1 MRLVR
6 TIRVKLMVTS
16 LAPVMLLA
24 LTALFTVFTITSA
37 VQGVQGLFIKNY
49 YMQELLS
56 EVNLVKTALSSYMAT
71 KNSDDLRKVIHYTRL
86 LSERAAQLDK
96 EVSTNQE
103 SLLERNIAS
112 LIGEFISASN
122 NAVQSKRGRN
132 LSEYTQRLQR
142 VEELA
147 SLIQERTNLLIL
159 DRMNT
164 QLSAFSV
171 FSKNVS
177 LIRKLSL
184 SMIFVALLF
193 SISIIFYFTGK
204 VSAPIMHLG
213 TEANRI
219 ASGIFDERELLVEAD
234 DEIGAAARAF
244 NLMKKSIQQSFDEIR
259 SKAEIER
266 ALMEQQVKNLEM
278 SSLLRN
284 AELSALQARINPHFL
299 FNTLNAGIQLAVVED
314 ADRTRRYL
322 EQLTKL
328 MRYSFRDLDIPV
340 ALAEEMES
348 MRSYLYLMSIRFPGV
363 FDFSI
368 QIISPAEQAI
378 IPKMTIQPLVENAIR
393 HGLKDMTNGASLTI
407 QAYVDESNRLWI
419 SIEDNGSGISTA
431 RIAEIFRTAENGT
444 ILAQSGEGGMG
455 MGMVNV
461 IQRLRLFSGDRDVM
475 RIEQVVP
482 NGTRIIISLPYR
494 ENT

>member
-1 MRLVR
+1 MRLIR
-6 TIRVKLMVTS
+6 TIREKLMITA

-24 LTALFTVFTITSA
+24 LTAFFTVFTITSA

-49 YMQELLS
+49 YMQELLT
-56 EVNLVKTALSSYMAT
+56 EVNYVKTSLSSYMAT
-71 KNSDDLRKVIHYTRL
+71 KNSDDLRKVIHYSRA

-96 EVSTNQE
+96 EVSTDQE
-103 SLLERNIAS
+103 SLLERNVAS

-122 NAVQSKRGRN
+122 NAVQAKRGRN
-132 LSEYTQRLQR
+132 LSEYTQRIQR

-147 SLIQERTNLLIL
+147 DLIQERSNLLIL
-159 DRMNT
+159 DRMKT

-177 LIRKLSL
+177 LIRNLSL
-184 SMIFVALLF
+184 AMIFVALLF
-193 SISIIFYFTGK
+193 SITVIYYFTEK
-204 VSAPIMHLG
+204 VSGPIIHLG

-219 ASGIFDERELLVEAD
+219 ASGIFDQRELLVEAD

-259 SKAEIER
+259 KKAEIER

-278 SSLLRN
+278 TSLLKN

-299 FNTLNAGIQLAVVED
+299 FNTLNTGIQLAVVED

-328 MRYSFRDLDIPV
+328 MRYSFRDLDVPV
-340 ALAEEMES
+340 ALAEEMDS
-348 MRSYLYLMSIRFPGV
+348 LRSYLYLMSIRFPDV
-363 FDFSI
+363 FDFSM

-393 HGLKDMTNGASLTI
+393 HGLKDMTGGASLTI
-407 QAYVDESNRLWI
+407 QAYIDETNRLWI
-419 SIEDNGSGISTA
+419 NIEDNGCGISQN
-431 RIAEIFRTAENGT
+431 RIAEIFNAADSGT
-444 ILAQSGEGGMG
+444 TLAQSGEGG

-461 IQRLRLFSGDRDVM
+461 IQRLRLFSGQRDVL
-475 RIEQVVP
+475 RIEQVEP
-482 NGTRIIISLPYR
+482 SGTRIIISLPYK
-494 ENT
+494 ENA